1 MTTTTTTTTH
11 TCSVCGETK
20 SHTGIGTGY
29 GVNKSGAKVCYEC
42 CGARDRADMV
52 ETGRATLYLTTTAET
67 STYGRA
73 KVSNW
78 PGSLEFY
85 GRYSVG
91 RHNTARKRY
100 DVAFIGP
107 DGFWWSGTQF
117 GDNTQICRCKRT
129 KRKAA

>member
-1 MTTTTTTTTH
+1 METTTTH

-29 GVNKSGAKVCYEC
+29 GVNQGGAKVCYEC
-42 CGARDRADMV
+42 CAKSDRADMV
-52 ETGRATLYLTTTAET
+52 KTGRATMYLTTLSGDGA
-67 STYGRA
+67 A
-73 KVSNW
+73 KVTNW
-78 PGSLEFY
+78 PGSLEFH

-91 RHNTARKRY
+91 RHNIARRRY
-100 DVAFIGP
+100 DVSFIGP

-117 GDNTQICRCKRT
+117 GDNTQICHCKRT